1 MTNDLV
7 IDHDRRRKFVDDT
20 SVSVLL
26 IKVPRK
32 MQSLVNA
39 INSWCIK
46 NDMKLNQSKCKDMI
60 ISFEK
65 DRPKLDPIFVNNH
78 EIVPVSSAKFLST
91 YISAQWRSQGGRAPP
106 HPKRHKNNSLKKAKS
121 VEKFFGGSTRYMLE
135 AETD

>member
-1 MTNDLV
+1 
-7 IDHDRRRKFVDDT
+7 
-20 SVSVLL
+20 
-26 IKVPRK
+26 
-32 MQSLVNA
+32 MQSLVNT

-78 EIVPVSSAKFLST
+78 EIVPVGLSSAKFLGT

-106 HPKRHKNNSLKKAKS
+106 PPPPPPNRHKNHSLKKAKS
-121 VEKFFGGSTRYMLE
+121 VEMGGGYTLHARS
-135 AETD
+135 

>member
-26 IKVPRK
+26 IKVARE

-91 YISAQWRSQGGRAPP
+91 YISAQWRSQGGASATPP
-106 HPKRHKNNSLKKAKS
+106 QTPQKQFSQK
-121 VEKFFGGSTRYMLE
+121 G
-135 AETD
+135 